1 MKQQED
7 QAEANLSKTKLQLQK
22 EENDLNKK
30 LKSSLKEKDEL
41 SEKFE
46 EFKKKEDHTE
56 METKAL
62 LTQTLETLE
71 KYKGMDAMKAEQY
84 QETSIAEQKNEE
96 KVKKDEEIIKAL
108 DAELTESMKRSQAFI
123 EHQNKIIATAE

>member
-1 MKQQED
+1 LKQKED

-30 LKSSLKEKDEL
+30 LKSSLKEKEEL

-71 KYKGMDAMKAEQY
+71 KYKGMDAMK
-84 QETSIAEQKNEE
+84 
-96 KVKKDEEIIKAL
+96 
-108 DAELTESMKRSQAFI
+108 
-123 EHQNKIIATAE
+123 